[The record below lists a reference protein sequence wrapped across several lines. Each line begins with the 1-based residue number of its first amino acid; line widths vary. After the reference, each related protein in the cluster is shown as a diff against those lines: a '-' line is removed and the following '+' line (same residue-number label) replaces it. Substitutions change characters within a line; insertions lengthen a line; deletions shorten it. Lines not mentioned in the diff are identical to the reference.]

1 MFISSFYCDIKRRN
15 EPKKKNTLF
24 VRESNDFAW
33 NFLMLFL
40 TKKLEKN
47 SGAKS
52 NSLYVKVKSGDATLP
67 RTPSYSD
74 RVARAT
80 A

>member
-33 NFLMLFL
+33 NFLKLFYEKW
-40 TKKLEKN
+40 KKILAQN
-47 SGAKS
+47 R
-52 NSLYVKVKSGDATLP
+52 TLSMP
-67 RTPSYSD
+67 KLGQVGSSRPPETPY
-74 RVARAT
+74 
-80 A
+80 

>member
-33 NFLMLFL
+33 NFLKLFYEKWKKILAQNQTLSML
-40 TKKLEKN
+40 KL
-47 SGAKS
+47 G
-52 NSLYVKVKSGDATLP
+52 
-67 RTPSYSD
+67 
-74 RVARAT
+74 
-80 A
+80 